1 MDMGEWL
8 RSIDLGQYEA
18 TFRDN
23 EIDDKIV
30 RSLTAEDLK
39 DLGVTLV
46 GHRRRILT
54 AIAELSAPAAAIS
67 AAAGTDCQPPCHRI
81 PPGRGRAPPTDGPV
95 LRSGRINGNVGSA
108 LIPRTCAR
116 SFEPIKTPAPM

>member
-1 MDMGEWL
+1 MDIGEWL

-23 EIDDKIV
+23 EIDDEIV
-30 RSLTAEDLK
+30 RSLTADDLK

-54 AIAELSAPAAAIS
+54 AIAELSAPAATVP
-67 AAAGTDCQPPCHRI
+67 AAAGTDASRLSN
-81 PPGRGRAPPTDGPV
+81 PPGCGRAAPTDRAV
-95 LRSGRINGNVGSA
+95 LRSCRIDGDVGS
-108 LIPRTCAR
+108 P
-116 SFEPIKTPAPM
+116 